1 MISSQLLMN
10 ALITPAQADD
20 LISSS
25 LTSLPSE
32 NVPLAHAIGRR
43 LLSPIFADRAL
54 PPYNR
59 SMMDGI
65 AFKASAISPNSS
77 IKIAGL
83 HPAGVLSPGP
93 LTPGYAWEIMTGAIV
108 PDDCDTIV
116 PYEQLSPDLTRIL
129 APFNPGQ
136 HVHCAGSDAKSGA
149 TLVPAGATIGAPEI
163 AIAASVGQTTLTVPR
178 RPKVGI
184 LTTGDEAI
192 HPAAIPEPW
201 QIRRSNGPTLAAL
214 LEFHGIPIAFQQH
227 ALDEQTDLGRCLDQA
242 LDAVDLLITIGGIS
256 KGKKDFIRTLLE
268 DRLGAPAFHGVSLRP
283 GKPFAFWPGPPDVFA
298 LPGNPVSVLA
308 TFTRFVRPAL
318 NQLQELPNPKR
329 RTVPPE
335 DIQPLSKLTWLL
347 PLGNRRNPLPPG
359 NSGDFSSIAGAV
371 GVLEIPPIPNFDP
384 ESPLDFYPF
393 TA

>member
-1 MISSQLLMN
+1 MN
-10 ALITPAQADD
+10 ELITPAEADAR
-20 LISSS
+20 ISSS
-25 LTSLPSE
+25 LTTLPSE
-32 NVPLAHAIGRR
+32 NVPLARAVGRR

-54 PPYNR
+54 PPYSR

-65 AFKASAISPNSS
+65 AFKASTVSADGQ

-83 HPAGVLSPGP
+83 HAAGSPAPGP
-93 LTPGYAWEIMTGAIV
+93 LPPGQAWEIMTGAIV
-108 PDDCDTIV
+108 PDDCDTVV
-116 PYEQLSPDLTRIL
+116 PYEQLSPDLTKIL
-129 APFNPGQ
+129 APFRPGQ
-136 HVHCAGSDAKSGA
+136 HVHPIGSDAKIGA
-149 TLVPAGATIGAPEI
+149 TLVPAGITIGAPEI

-201 QIRRSNGPTLAAL
+201 QIRRSNGPALAAIL
-214 LEFHGIPIAFQQH
+214 DYHGIPIEFQQH
-227 ALDEQTDLGRCLDQA
+227 ANDDEADLGRRLDQA
-242 LDAVDLLITIGGIS
+242 LESVDLLITIGGIS
-256 KGKKDFIRTLLE
+256 KGKKDFIRPLLE
-268 DRLGAPAFHGVSLRP
+268 DRLGVPAFHGVSLRP
-283 GKPFAFWPGPPDVFA
+283 GKPLAFWPGPPDVFA

-318 NQLQELPNPKR
+318 NQLQGLPNPKR
-329 RTVPPE
+329 RTMPPE
-335 DIQPLSKLTWLL
+335 DVEALSKLALLL

-371 GVLEIPPIPNFDP
+371 GVLEIPPSPDFDP
-384 ESPLDFYPF
+384 ECPLDFYPF

>member
-1 MISSQLLMN
+1 MN
-10 ALITPAQADD
+10 ELIPPAEADAR
-20 LISSS
+20 ISSS
-25 LTSLPSE
+25 LTMLPAE
-32 NVPLAHAIGRR
+32 NVPLSRAVGRR
-43 LLSPIFADRAL
+43 LLSPILADRAL

-65 AFKASAISPNSS
+65 AFKATTISAEGP

-83 HPAGVLSPGP
+83 HPAGVPSPGP
-93 LTPGYAWEIMTGAIV
+93 LPPGHAWEIMTGAIV

-116 PYEQLSPDLTRIL
+116 PYEQLSPDLSKIMGS
-129 APFNPGQ
+129 FKPGQ
-136 HVHCAGSDAKSGA
+136 FIHPLGSDARSGA
-149 TLVPAGATIGAPEI
+149 TLVPAGVTIGAPEI

-178 RPKVGI
+178 RPKIGI

-201 QIRRSNGPTLAAL
+201 QIRRSNGSTLAAIL
-214 LEFHGIPIAFQQH
+214 DYHGIPIEFQQH
-227 ALDEQTDLGRCLDQA
+227 ASDDEAELGRLLDQA
-242 LDAVDLLITIGGIS
+242 LDSVDMLITIGGIS
-256 KGKKDFIRTLLE
+256 KGKKDFIRPLLE
-268 DRLGAPAFHGVSLRP
+268 DRLGAPSFHGVSLRP
-283 GKPFAFWPGPPDVFA
+283 GKPLAFWPGPPDVFA

-318 NQLQELPNPKR
+318 NQLQGLPNPKR
-329 RTVPPE
+329 RTMPPE
-335 DIQPLSKLTWLL
+335 DIVPLSKLTWLL

-371 GVLEIPPIPNFDP
+371 GVLEIPSAPDFDP